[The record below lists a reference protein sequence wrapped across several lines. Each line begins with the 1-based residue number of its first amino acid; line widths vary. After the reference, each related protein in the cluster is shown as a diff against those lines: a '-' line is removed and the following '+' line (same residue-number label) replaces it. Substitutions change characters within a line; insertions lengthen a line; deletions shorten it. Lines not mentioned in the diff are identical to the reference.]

1 METKGKTKV
10 QPGKGRSDRHGTENR
25 PADAA
30 KAPLVEIQDFND
42 LHTRPFLE
50 SQLSVPRSVTGL
62 PRWGGRVCIATCI
75 DYQKVTGW
83 ECSAGGSV

>member
-42 LHTRPFLE
+42 LHTRPFLTFWPPPLTPAPHFP
-50 SQLSVPRSVTGL
+50 LSNALRSWN
-62 PRWGGRVCIATCI
+62 P
-75 DYQKVTGW
+75 
-83 ECSAGGSV
+83 S